1 VLAQLTDGYPEDIRI
16 IYRHFPLTSIHD
28 KAALATQVS
37 EAAGIQG
44 MFWEM
49 HDLLY
54 ERTDEWK
61 SLSEEGFQEWAV
73 MRADELGMDTDQFTR
88 DMNSDALVA
97 LAQDAWKINSTN
109 GLPGTP
115 LLVID
120 GQVYNGNLNYANLS
134 AIISS
139 KLLEKR
145 HFDSCPPMEIDP
157 DKQYIAILETE
168 KGDITIELYADKS
181 PLAVNNFVFL
191 ANQGWYDNVTFHRV
205 LPNFVAQAGDPSG
218 SGFGGPGYIFDN
230 EISDDLKFDAA
241 GILAM
246 ANSGPD
252 TNGSQFFITYAPA
265 SNLDGGYTIFGRV
278 ISGMDVV
285 ESLTARDP
293 SLSPNL
299 PPGDLILSVK
309 IEEK

>member
-1 VLAQLTDGYPEDIRI
+1 MARLADEYPEDIRVV
-16 IYRHFPLTSIHD
+16 YRHYPLTSIHD
-28 KAALATQVS
+28 KAALATQIS
-37 EAAGIQG
+37 EAAGMQD

-61 SLSEEGFQEWAV
+61 GLSEDEFLEWAV
-73 MRADELGMDTDQFTR
+73 LRADELGIDTDQFSN
-88 DMNSDALVA
+88 DVNSPDLVA
-97 LAQDAWKINSTN
+97 LAQDAWKTSSEK

-115 LLVID
+115 LLLID
-120 GQVYNGNLNYANLS
+120 GQPYNGNLHYANLS

-145 HFDSCPPMEIDP
+145 HFDACPPMEIDP
-157 DKQYIAILETE
+157 DKQYIATLETE
-168 KGDITIELYADKS
+168 KGDIHIELYAEQS

-191 ANQGWYDNVTFHRV
+191 ANQGWYDNVSFHRV

-218 SGFGGPGYIFDN
+218 SGLGGPGYLFDT
-230 EISDDLKFDAA
+230 EVSDDLKFDAA
-241 GILAM
+241 GVLGM

-252 TNGSQFFITYAPA
+252 SNGSQFFITFAPA
-265 SNLDGGYTIFGRV
+265 PNLDGDYTIFGLV
-278 ISGMDVV
+278 IDGMDVV

-293 SLSPNL
+293 SLATNL